1 MDSPA
6 VRVFRAGPYPVIHT
20 FRIDDLGGEVELD
33 VALLIDGI
41 PTMIAASRF
50 PLDDT
55 WHRIHAALSSGDAHL
70 GVVGVPY
77 AAETPFGPPDV
88 FPSAYVGLECANGER
103 LILAYIRGR
112 DPNQDAESFAQE
124 VLIGIRHGRT
134 PDELGDPIED

>member
-6 VRVFRAGPYPVIHT
+6 VRVFRAGPYPVIHMS
-20 FRIDDLGGEVELD
+20 RIHDLDGEVELD

-55 WHRIHAALSSGDAHL
+55 WHRIDAALSSGDAHL

-77 AAETPFGPPDV
+77 TADSPYGPPEV
-88 FPSAYVGLECANGER
+88 FPSAFVGLECANGER
-103 LILAYIRGR
+103 LVLAHIRGR
-112 DPNQDAESFAQE
+112 DSNQHAESFARE
-124 VLIGIRHGRT
+124 ILIAIRQGRT
-134 PDELGDPIED
+134 PEELGDPIDD